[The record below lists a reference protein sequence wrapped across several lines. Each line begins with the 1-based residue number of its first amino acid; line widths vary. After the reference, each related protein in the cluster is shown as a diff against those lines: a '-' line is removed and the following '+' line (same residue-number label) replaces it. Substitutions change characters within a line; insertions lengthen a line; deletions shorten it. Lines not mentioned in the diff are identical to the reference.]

1 MPEEDNEKKEINLL
15 RLLWPIFMLAGFFS
29 IGIGGIFILIVPLS
43 YIFWPD
49 EPFHAFEM
57 GLLITSILWGLALS
71 GIIKSRFV
79 DNHKLNRVRLLFI
92 FTFFRGICMVM
103 LSFAQEGNGFEAWLY
118 FYIVAVV
125 LSVIGGGNY
134 NNIFSLSHD
143 IVPSSQRSRFFGFY
157 AIFRSVF
164 MLLGFIL
171 SGLLVQ
177 LGYWKLFFISNGLA
191 LIIFATIVL
200 LKVKEPKR
208 GVQRE
213 ELMHVL
219 QDEKIKYDFKLDRK
233 MMRKTMLSKTNLVAL
248 VEGIFTSIFLG
259 SLIIL
264 ILPYIQTAPHNFSPL
279 VTGIFLAIFGLT
291 GGLIGQ
297 VLLSR
302 VSDRRSSGDKIVN
315 RLYFIIAALTV
326 GAFSFALLFFVP
338 LPHLTVEEGKDTLYL
353 FSFPIIWI
361 FGFIRVISRSISSL
375 YEINQPPI
383 LQEINLPEAQ
393 GRIMAW
399 NRFLEAIGFG
409 AGPLIA
415 GILIIWTG
423 YNYQL
428 VAIIISLIA
437 IPGILLWVL
446 ALKYFEEDRQFIKK
460 ILAERAQILKS
471 RNSK

>member
-1 MPEEDNEKKEINLL
+1 
-15 RLLWPIFMLAGFFS
+15 
-29 IGIGGIFILIVPLS
+29 
-43 YIFWPD
+43 
-49 EPFHAFEM
+49 
-57 GLLITSILWGLALS
+57 
-71 GIIKSRFV
+71 
-79 DNHKLNRVRLLFI
+79 
-92 FTFFRGICMVM
+92 
-103 LSFAQEGNGFEAWLY
+103 
-118 FYIVAVV
+118 
-125 LSVIGGGNY
+125 
-134 NNIFSLSHD
+134 SHD
-143 IVPSSQRSRFFGFY
+143 IVPSSQRSRFFGLY
-157 AIFRSVF
+157 AIFRSIF

-219 QDEKIKYDFKLDRK
+219 QDEKIKYDFTDRE
-233 MMRKTMLSKTNLVAL
+233 MRRKTMRSKTNLVAL
-248 VEGIFTSIFLG
+248 IEGIFTSVFLG

-264 ILPYIQTAPHNFSPL
+264 VLPYIQTAPHNFSPL
-279 VTGIFLAIFGLT
+279 VTGIYLAIFGLT

-297 VLLSR
+297 VLLAR
-302 VSDRRSSGDKIVN
+302 VSDRVSSGDKIVN
-315 RLYFIIAALTV
+315 RLYFIIAALAV
-326 GAFSFALLFFVP
+326 GGISFTLMFFIP
-338 LPHLTVEEGKDTLYL
+338 LPHLTVEEGSDILYL

-383 LQEINLPEAQ
+383 LQEINLPETQ
-393 GRIMAW
+393 GRIIAW
-399 NRFLEAIGFG
+399 NRFLESIGFG

-415 GILIIWTG
+415 GLLIIWTG

-428 VAIIISLIA
+428 VAIIISAIA
-437 IPGILLWVL
+437 VPGIILWVL
-446 ALKYFEEDRQFIKK
+446 ALKYFEADRQFIKK

-471 RNSK
+471 RNTK

>member
-1 MPEEDNEKKEINLL
+1 MTEENNESKEIHILK
-15 RLLWPIFMLAGFFS
+15 LLWPIFMLAGFFS

-43 YIFWPD
+43 FIFWPD

-79 DNHKLNRVRLLFI
+79 DNHKVNRVKILFI
-92 FTFFRGICMVM
+92 FTFFRGICMIM
-103 LSFAQEGNGFEAWLY
+103 LSFAQEGKGFEAWLY
-118 FYIVAVV
+118 FYLIAVL
-125 LSVIGGGNY
+125 LSVIGGGKY

-143 IVPSSQRSRFFGFY
+143 IVPSSQRSRFFGLY
-157 AIFRSVF
+157 AIFRSIF

-219 QDEKIKYDFKLDRK
+219 QDEKIKYDFNDRK
-233 MMRKTMLSKTNLVAL
+233 MRRKTMLSKTNLVAL
-248 VEGIFTSIFLG
+248 IEGIFTSVFLG

-264 ILPYIQTAPHNFSPL
+264 VLPYIQTAPHNFSPL
-279 VTGIFLAIFGLT
+279 STGIFLAVFGLT

-297 VLLSR
+297 LLLAR
-302 VSDRRSSGDKIVN
+302 VSDRVSSGDKIVN

-326 GAFSFALLFFVP
+326 GGISFVLMFFIP
-338 LPHLTVEEGKDTLYL
+338 LPHLTVEEGENVLYL

-383 LQEINLPEAQ
+383 LQEINLPETQ
-393 GRIMAW
+393 GRIIAW
-399 NRFLEAIGFG
+399 NRFLESIAFG
-409 AGPLIA
+409 SGAVIS

-428 VAIIISLIA
+428 VAIIISAIA

-446 ALKYFEEDRQFIKK
+446 ALKYFEEDRQFIRE
-460 ILAERAQILKS
+460 ILKERAQILKS

>member
-1 MPEEDNEKKEINLL
+1 MTEQNNENKEIHILK
-15 RLLWPIFMLAGFFS
+15 LLWPIFMLAGFFS

-43 YIFWPD
+43 FIFWPD

-79 DNHKLNRVRLLFI
+79 DNHKVNRVKILFV
-92 FTFFRGICMVM
+92 FTIFRGICMIM
-103 LSFAQEGNGFEAWLY
+103 LSFAQEGKGFEAWLY
-118 FYIVAVV
+118 FYVVAVI

-143 IVPSSQRSRFFGFY
+143 IVPSSQRSRFFGIY
-157 AIFRSVF
+157 AIFRSIF
-164 MLLGFIL
+164 MLLGFVL

-219 QDEKIKYDFKLDRK
+219 QDEKIKYDFNDRK
-233 MMRKTMLSKTNLVAL
+233 MRRKTMLSKTNIVAL
-248 VEGIFTSIFLG
+248 VEGIFTSVFLG

-264 ILPYIQTAPHNFSPL
+264 VLPYIQTAPHNFSPL
-279 VTGIFLAIFGLT
+279 VTGIYLAIFGLT

-297 VLLSR
+297 LLLAR
-302 VSDRRSSGDKIVN
+302 VSDRVSSGDRIVN

-326 GAFSFALLFFVP
+326 GGISFTLMFFIP
-338 LPHLTVEEGKDTLYL
+338 LPHLTVEEGKDILYL

-361 FGFIRVISRSISSL
+361 FGLIRVISRSISSL

-383 LQEINLPEAQ
+383 LQEINLPETQ
-393 GRIMAW
+393 GRIIAW
-399 NRFLEAIGFG
+399 NRFLESIGFG

-428 VAIIISLIA
+428 VAIIITVIA
-437 IPGILLWVL
+437 VPGIILWVL

-460 ILAERAQILKS
+460 ILAERAEILKS